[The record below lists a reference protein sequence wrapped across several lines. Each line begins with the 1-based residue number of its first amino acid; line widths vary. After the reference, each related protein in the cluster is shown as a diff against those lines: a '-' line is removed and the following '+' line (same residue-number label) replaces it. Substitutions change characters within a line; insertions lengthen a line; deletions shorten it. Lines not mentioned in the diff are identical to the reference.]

1 VFEILIIWLKEKR
14 MEKDLKKKFDDVYE
28 SYKEG
33 NISRRDF
40 VKFIGISGA
49 ALGLLGGPF
58 GLVQKAFA
66 AKSITVHSWGGSTSE
81 ALRKFAFDPFTKATG
96 IKVIDA
102 AFTGMAAFLTQV
114 KASYPPGGEFNIA
127 HLSAVYDYARYTD
140 LGFGVELDESKI
152 PNLKNVMSKMTNT
165 LKGISKGTLSAVPY
179 DLGQTGI
186 AYNTDKISKAKAEE
200 LGASLLYDKS
210 LNGKLGS
217 WGGDHITNM
226 WYAALHTGQD
236 PNNIKDEKAVFAA
249 LKEQRGMIKK
259 YWASG
264 SELMSL
270 LGNGDIYAT
279 VAWSGR
285 VGLLQK
291 EGHPIGYLA
300 PNGTYSW
307 MEYMYVLKGTD
318 LDVAQKLLNF
328 MLEPEAA
335 KAVSIGMGY
344 PPSLDPTKVAMPD
357 EIKKLPAFDPTG
369 KLDGYKFADPAYWNG
384 HQLDWAE
391 KWDRIMAGK

>member
-1 VFEILIIWLKEKR
+1 MK
-14 MEKDLKKKFDDVYE
+14 KDLEKIFDDVVVN
-28 SYKEG
+28 YKEG

-40 VKFIGISGA
+40 VKFLTISGA
-49 ALGLLGGPF
+49 SMGLLGGPF
-58 GLVQKAFA
+58 GLVQNALAGK
-66 AKSITVHSWGGSTSE
+66 KSITLHSWGGSTSE
-81 ALRKFAFDPFTKATG
+81 ALRQFAFDPFTKAVG
-96 IKVIDA
+96 VKVIDA

-140 LGFGVELDESKI
+140 LGFGVKLDESKI

-165 LKGISKGTLSAVPY
+165 LKAISNGTLSAVPY

-186 AYNTDKISKAKAEE
+186 AYNTDKISKEKAEE

-210 LNGKLGS
+210 LKGKLGS

-236 PNNIKDEKAVFAA
+236 PNNITDEKAVWAA

-270 LGNGDIYAT
+270 LGNSDIYAT

-300 PNGTYSW
+300 PKGTYSW

-318 LDVAQKLLNF
+318 LDLAQKLLNF
-328 MLEPEAA
+328 MLEPEAI

-369 KLDGYKFADPAYWNG
+369 TLEGYKFADPVYWNA
-384 HQLDWAE
+384 HQIDWAE